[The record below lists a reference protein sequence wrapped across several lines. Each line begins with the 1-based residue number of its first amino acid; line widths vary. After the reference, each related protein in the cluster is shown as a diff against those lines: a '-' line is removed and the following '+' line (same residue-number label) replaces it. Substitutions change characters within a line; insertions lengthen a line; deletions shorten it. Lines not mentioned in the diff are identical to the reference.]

1 MLFPLLLPLSSK
13 SEEEEK
19 KRRRISNDENE
30 EKGSGGVE
38 RSIVA
43 DDFAPTAFASSL
55 GAGPA
60 FAWRGN
66 GAPPLSGAFLD
77 GPRVLTY
84 SVAREPA
91 TRGRKTGRARPIPE
105 NHRLRGEEEE
115 REKLVPP
122 LPIPGIA
129 TEKSFPRASHRGR
142 A

>member
-1 MLFPLLLPLSSK
+1 M
-13 SEEEEK
+13 
-19 KRRRISNDENE
+19 
-30 EKGSGGVE
+30 
-38 RSIVA
+38 A

-66 GAPPLSGAFLD
+66 GAFLD

-84 SVAREPA
+84 SVAHEPA

>member
-1 MLFPLLLPLSSK
+1 MLFPLLLPLSSE

-66 GAPPLSGAFLD
+66 GAFLD

>member
-19 KRRRISNDENE
+19 KRRRISNDENG
-30 EKGSGGVE
+30 EKGSGGVG

-66 GAPPLSGAFLD
+66 GASPPSRGLSSMDLEF
-77 GPRVLTY
+77 
-84 SVAREPA
+84 
-91 TRGRKTGRARPIPE
+91 
-105 NHRLRGEEEE
+105 
-115 REKLVPP
+115 
-122 LPIPGIA
+122 
-129 TEKSFPRASHRGR
+129 
-142 A
+142 

>member
-66 GAPPLSGAFLD
+66 GAFLD

-84 SVAREPA
+84 SVAHEPA

>member
-1 MLFPLLLPLSSK
+1 MLFPLLLPLSSE

-66 GAPPLSGAFLD
+66 GAFLD

-84 SVAREPA
+84 SVAHEPA

-122 LPIPGIA
+122 LPTPGIA

>member
-1 MLFPLLLPLSSK
+1 MLFPLLLPLSSE

-66 GAPPLSGAFLD
+66 GAFLD

-122 LPIPGIA
+122 LPTPGIA

>member
-19 KRRRISNDENE
+19 KRRRISNDENG
-30 EKGSGGVE
+30 EKGSGGVG

-66 GAPPLSGAFLD
+66 GAFLD

-84 SVAREPA
+84 SVAHEPA

>member
-1 MLFPLLLPLSSK
+1 M
-13 SEEEEK
+13 
-19 KRRRISNDENE
+19 
-30 EKGSGGVE
+30 
-38 RSIVA
+38 A

-66 GAPPLSGAFLD
+66 GAFLD

-122 LPIPGIA
+122 LPTPGIA

>member
-66 GAPPLSGAFLD
+66 GAFLD